1 MVVGGSLLKSK
12 DRVVSRVANCSD
24 CAHCVDLYTPA
35 TTDSYELRKIRD
47 EQYLSIQEWVEAYWR
62 NIKKTAANT
71 VQILTAEEE

>member
-1 MVVGGSLLKSK
+1 M
-12 DRVVSRVANCSD
+12 
-24 CAHCVDLYTPA
+24 DLYTPA